1 MAIARRQFVSG
12 AATILACAGL
22 MTGWPRPV
30 RKALAQSRDQIVHN
44 PELFGETVPF
54 SREKLR
60 DLAMAL
66 SERDYEDRRDEI
78 PRSLRDM
85 DYSTYRQIQPHEKWP
100 QPLGEEAKFSFD
112 ALLPGFVFNQ
122 PVELWVVRGES
133 AKRVVYD
140 PSSYWVGEL
149 AEGKVPKE
157 NVPFSGFRL
166 HTNFDDSDNAAEF
179 AVFQGASY
187 YRAVGRGETYGLSAR
202 GLAIN
207 TGQPAGEEFPV
218 FRAFWLEEAAPGS
231 RSVVVHALLDSP
243 STTGLYRFTLEPGNA
258 TYVDVDLTLFPR
270 RELRNVGFAPFSSM
284 FLYAGV
290 NRSDYNDYREAVH
303 DSDGLSI
310 LTGSGE
316 WLWRPLDN
324 PSRLQISAF
333 VDDNPRGFGLVQRKR
348 DFADYEDAE
357 ARYEL
362 RTSAWVEPRGN
373 WGQGS
378 VVLFEIP
385 TTKEWNDNIV
395 AFWQPK
401 NPVTEGQPFDIAYR
415 IHWEDRPQ
423 VAPSGPFIIDTRIG
437 RNLSDDR
444 YLFVIDVLLNEAP
457 SEDIGVEVEA
467 SAGIVEN
474 LVTYPLPV
482 KDVLR
487 VTFELDPD
495 DNDLIELRMDL
506 DPKDGPPGERW
517 LYRWTR

>member
-1 MAIARRQFVSG
+1 V
-12 AATILACAGL
+12 
-22 MTGWPRPV
+22 
-30 RKALAQSRDQIVHN
+30 
-44 PELFGETVPF
+44 
-54 SREKLR
+54 
-60 DLAMAL
+60 
-66 SERDYEDRRDEI
+66 
-78 PRSLRDM
+78 
-85 DYSTYRQIQPHEKWP
+85 
-100 QPLGEEAKFSFD
+100 
-112 ALLPGFVFNQ
+112 
-122 PVELWVVRGES
+122 
-133 AKRVVYD
+133 
-140 PSSYWVGEL
+140 
-149 AEGKVPKE
+149 
-157 NVPFSGFRL
+157 
-166 HTNFDDSDNAAEF
+166 
-179 AVFQGASY
+179 
-187 YRAVGRGETYGLSAR
+187 
-202 GLAIN
+202 
-207 TGQPAGEEFPV
+207 GEEFPV
-218 FRAFWLEEAAPGS
+218 FRAFWLEEAAPGA

-258 TYVDVDLTLFPR
+258 TYVDVELTLFPR

-284 FLYAGV
+284 FLFAGV
-290 NRSDYNDYREAVH
+290 NRSDYDDYRDAVH

-362 RTSAWVEPRGN
+362 RTSAWVEPRGD

-401 NPVTEGQPFDIAYR
+401 TPVAEGQPFDLAYR

-423 VAPSGPFIIDTRIG
+423 VAPSGPFVIDTKIG

-444 YLFVIDVLLNEAP
+444 YLFVVDVRLNGAP
-457 SEDIGVEVEA
+457 TDDIGVNVQT
-467 SAGIVEN
+467 SVGTVDN

-482 KDVLR
+482 QDVLR

-495 DNDLIELRMDL
+495 DNDLVELRMDL